1 METLKSEPVHI
12 RIVGKSFKPETNHFP
27 SYKKKGDKWYAVSM
41 GKKDGPSLFFSELPN
56 EF

>member
-1 METLKSEPVHI
+1 METVKSEPVQI
-12 RIVGKSFKPETNHFP
+12 WIVGKSFKPLP
-27 SYKKKGDKWYAVSM
+27 LIQKKSDKWYAVSM